1 MRRRTLFRAIM
12 LGLLTWSGL
21 SQNQLIA
28 QDDMRFFESKI
39 RPVLVKHCYECH
51 STEAGKA
58 RGGLKVDSRDAL
70 QLGGES
76 GPALVAKSLEESA
89 LYQALLYHE
98 DGWQMPPKGKLPQAT
113 IDDFRDWILMGAPDP
128 RVTSI
133 HSNVNSAI
141 DIEAGRQF
149 WAYQKLSPTRIP
161 TATSEWPTT
170 AIDRFVEV
178 KLQEHGLTPVAD
190 ASPEVLVRRLYFTL
204 TGLPP
209 GPEDWQKWTAKLRV
223 LPFVERKAALEQ
235 LVDELLASDRYGER
249 WGRHWLDVAR
259 FAESTGG
266 DHNNVYQHAW
276 RYRDYVIDAFN
287 ADKPFDQFIREQ
299 IAGDLLPIGSEQEWA
314 SHVIATG
321 FLAIGVKSVGEEDQQ
336 RFFADLVDEQ
346 IDTTTRAFLA
356 TTVACAR
363 CHDHKFDP
371 IPQTDYYALAGIFR
385 STETH
390 YGLLKA
396 QARQATT
403 LIDLTGMGP
412 PAGAPELSETEYAAL
427 VKQRDD
433 AAQAIEDAMK
443 KIRSGENVF
452 RGLLRKYRSDR
463 DETEAALQAYSNRG
477 QPRVFAM
484 GTQDRDAALST
495 RLLIRGEL
503 DKPAQ
508 IVERGV
514 LQVLS
519 PPKKQ
524 ALNALTKDASFR
536 EHRTP
541 GLPSLTHSSQSGR
554 LELAEWIASPENP
567 LTARV
572 IANRVWHWMY
582 GRGLVRTVDDFGH
595 AGETPSH
602 PELLDYL
609 ASRLIEENWSIKA
622 LIREIALSR
631 TWQLASTYEP
641 QSYGIDP
648 ENRFYWR
655 MNQRR
660 LEAEAVRD
668 AMLAVSGQ
676 LNLERPVGTYLRTA
690 GEGGV
695 GQNVFEPVIRA
706 IDANTRSVYLPRV
719 RSVLPEMLET
729 FDAPDASFV
738 TGSRDTTLTPLQ
750 SLFLMNNRF
759 VQEQAVALADRLEIL
774 PRKQQVAKLY
784 EMALARTPTEQEY
797 QLATEFLDR
806 IIRNEAAVGRA
817 GGPSR
822 RSLGRSAD
830 RTSREG
836 SSGDDSGGRRR
847 GSGLLGRSNANADP
861 AMTREDEISPMS
873 PLALYCQAVLSS
885 MEFQL
890 LD

>member
-1 MRRRTLFRAIM
+1 MIRSALFCVIILSCLDRSM
-12 LGLLTWSGL
+12 LG
-21 SQNQLIA
+21 QNQLAA
-28 QDDMRFFESKI
+28 QDDVRFFESKI

-51 STEAGKA
+51 STESGKA
-58 RGGLKVDSRDAL
+58 RGGLKVDTRDAL
-70 QLGGES
+70 QQGGDS
-76 GPALVAKSLEESA
+76 GPAVVAKSLEESK
-89 LYQALLYHE
+89 LYQALLYHD
-98 DGWQMPPKGKLPQAT
+98 DGWQMPPKGKLPQTT
-113 IDDFRDWILMGAPDP
+113 IDDFRSWILMGAPDP
-128 RVTSI
+128 RVAAINPT
-133 HSNVNSAI
+133 VASAI
-141 DIEAGRQF
+141 DIEAGRKF
-149 WAYQKLSPTRIP
+149 WAYQTLSPTPPPAR
-161 TATSEWPTT
+161 ATTSWSAASNGP
-170 AIDRFVEV
+170 AVIDRFVEA
-178 KLQEHGLTPVAD
+178 KLREQGLTPVDD
-190 ASPEVLVRRLYFTL
+190 ASPDVLVRRLYFTL

-209 GPEDWQKWTAKLRV
+209 TPDDLQKWTSRLRA
-223 LPFVERKAALEQ
+223 ETGKARQAAVAQ
-235 LVDELLASDRYGER
+235 LVDELLASERYGER

-266 DHNNVYQHAW
+266 DHNNIYQHAW
-276 RYRDYVIDAFN
+276 RYRNYVIDAFN
-287 ADKPFDQFIREQ
+287 DDKPFDQFIREQ
-299 IAGDLLPIGSEQEWA
+299 IAGDLLPIGSEEEWA
-314 SHVIATG
+314 NNVIATG

-346 IDTTTRAFLA
+346 IDSTTRAFLA

-371 IPQTDYYALAGIFR
+371 IPQADYYALAGIFH

-412 PAGAPELSETEYAAL
+412 AAGTPELNADEYAAL

-484 GTQDRDAALST
+484 GTQDRDAALPS

-508 IVERGV
+508 LVERGV

-519 PPKKQ
+519 PPKKHS
-524 ALNALTKDASFR
+524 LTALTKDASFR
-536 EHRTP
+536 RHRTP
-541 GLPSLTHSSQSGR
+541 GLPSLAYSSQSGR

-572 IANRVWHWMY
+572 IANRVWHWMF
-582 GRGLVRTVDDFGH
+582 GRGLVRTIDDFGH

-609 ASRLIEENWSIKA
+609 ASRLIEEHWSIKA

-631 TWQLASTYEP
+631 TWQLASTYE
-641 QSYGIDP
+641 SHNYGMDP
-648 ENRFYWR
+648 DNRFYWR

-676 LNLERPVGTYLRTA
+676 LDLERPLGTYLREA

-729 FDAPDASFV
+729 FDAPDASLV
-738 TGSRDTTLTPLQ
+738 TGNRDTTLTPLQ
-750 SLFLMNNRF
+750 SLFLMNNHF
-759 VQEQAVALADRLEIL
+759 VQDQAVALADRLENL
-774 PRKQQVAKLY
+774 PQKQQVAKLY
-784 EMALARTPTEQEY
+784 ELAFSRAPTEQEQ
-797 QLATEFLDR
+797 QLATEFLAR
-806 IIRNEAAVGRA
+806 ITANQASTVRPGGMRRNGRY
-817 GGPSR
+817 SR
-822 RSLGRSAD
+822 
-830 RTSREG
+830 
-836 SSGDDSGGRRR
+836 SSGATVEPAVTQDS
-847 GSGLLGRSNANADP
+847 
-861 AMTREDEISPMS
+861 EVS
-873 PLALYCQAVLSS
+873 PLNPLAIYCQALLNS

-890 LD
+890 ID

>member
-1 MRRRTLFRAIM
+1 MISRNLWHAI
-12 LGLLTWSGL
+12 LVGFFVSTAAG
-21 SQNQLIA
+21 
-28 QDDMRFFESKI
+28 QDRPPAAEGVRFFESKI
-39 RPVLVKHCYECH
+39 RPALVTHCYECH
-51 STEAGKA
+51 STESGKV

-70 QLGGES
+70 LRGGDS
-76 GPALVAKSLEESA
+76 GPAVVAKSPEESV
-89 LYQALLYHE
+89 LYQALLYHD

-113 IDDFRDWILMGAPDP
+113 IDDFRRWILMGAPDP
-128 RVTSI
+128 RITE
-133 HSNVNSAI
+133 VNPDVATAI

-149 WAYQKLSPTRIP
+149 WAYQPLTKSPPP
-161 TATSEWPTT
+161 TAGTT
-170 AIDRFVEV
+170 DWSRSAIDQFVEA
-178 KLQEHGLTPVAD
+178 KRREQGLRSVGD
-190 ASPEVLVRRLYFTL
+190 AAPEVLVRRLYFVL

-209 GPEDWQKWTAKLRV
+209 SPEDLRKWVASLRV
-223 LPFVERKAALEQ
+223 ESDTAHQAVVVQ

-287 ADKPFDQFIREQ
+287 DDKPFDQFIREQ
-299 IAGDLLPIGSEQEWA
+299 IAGDLLPIADDEEWA
-314 SHVIATG
+314 NNVIATG

-336 RFFADLVDEQ
+336 KFFADLVDEQ

-371 IPQTDYYALAGIFR
+371 IPQADYYALAGIFR

-412 PAGAPELSETEYAAL
+412 PAGMPDLNAEEYAAL

-433 AAQAIEDAMK
+433 AAQAIEDAMR

-484 GTQDRDAALST
+484 GTQDRDAALPT
-495 RLLIRGEL
+495 RLLVRGEL
-503 DKPAQ
+503 DQPAQ
-508 IVERGV
+508 FVERGV

-519 PPKKQ
+519 PPGRQ
-524 ALNALTKDASFR
+524 TLGALTEDASFR
-536 EHRTP
+536 RHRTP
-541 GLPSLTHSSQSGR
+541 GLPNLNHDSQSGR

-572 IANRVWHWMY
+572 IANRVWHWMH

-595 AGETPSH
+595 AGEEPSH

-609 ASRLIEENWSIKA
+609 ANRLIEENWSIKA
-622 LIREIALSR
+622 LVREIALSR
-631 TWQLASTYEP
+631 TWQLASTYDAHN
-641 QSYGIDP
+641 YAIDP
-648 ENRFYWR
+648 DNQFCWR
-655 MNQRR
+655 TNQRR
-660 LEAEAVRD
+660 LEAEVVRD
-668 AMLAVSGQ
+668 TMLAVSGR
-676 LNLERPVGTYLRTA
+676 LDLERPLGTYLREA

-706 IDANTRSVYLPRV
+706 IDADTRSVYLPRV
-719 RSVLPEMLET
+719 RSLLPEMLET
-729 FDAPDASFV
+729 FDAPDAGLV
-738 TGSRDTTLTPLQ
+738 TGSRDTTSSPLQ
-750 SLFLMNNRF
+750 SLYLMNNQF
-759 VQEQAVALADRLEIL
+759 VQDQAVALATRVAEVPKDQQIDR
-774 PRKQQVAKLY
+774 VY
-784 EMALARTPTEQEY
+784 ELAFGRSPTKAER
-797 QLATEFLDR
+797 QLATKFLGKLEGEQSVDR
-806 IIRNEAAVGRA
+806 RTSGPPGRFGGRA
-817 GGPSR
+817 AGDDFGGMR
-822 RSLGRSAD
+822 RGRFSGRSSTPTQQPMSEAD
-830 RTSREG
+830 
-836 SSGDDSGGRRR
+836 D
-847 GSGLLGRSNANADP
+847 A
-861 AMTREDEISPMS
+861 SPMS
-873 PLALYCQAVLSS
+873 PLAIYCQALLSS
-885 MEFQL
+885 MEFQMI
-890 LD
+890 D

>member
-1 MRRRTLFRAIM
+1 MTLRRTLFCTIIF
-12 LGLLTWSGL
+12 GFL
-21 SQNQLIA
+21 SWLAPSQTALHA
-28 QDDMRFFESKI
+28 QEDVRFFESKI
-39 RPVLVKHCYECH
+39 RPVLIKHCYECH
-51 STEAGKA
+51 SAESGKA
-58 RGGLKVDSRDAL
+58 RGGLKVDTRDAL
-70 QLGGES
+70 LRGGDS
-76 GPALVAKSLEESA
+76 GPAVIAKSLEESE
-89 LYQALLYHE
+89 LYQALLYH
-98 DGWQMPPKGKLPQAT
+98 DNGWQMPPKGKLPQDT
-113 IDDFRDWILMGAPDP
+113 IDDFRRWILMGAPDP
-128 RVTSI
+128 RVTAINPDVASE
-133 HSNVNSAI
+133 I
-141 DIEAGRQF
+141 DIESGRQF
-149 WAYQKLSPTRIP
+149 WAYQPLSPDPPPPASTD
-161 TATSEWPTT
+161 WPTT

-178 KLQEHGLTPVAD
+178 KLREQGLTPVDD
-190 ASPEVLVRRLYFTL
+190 ASPEVLVRRLHFTL

-209 GPEDWQKWTAKLRV
+209 SPEDLQKWTSRLGSESDATRQ
-223 LPFVERKAALEQ
+223 AAAAQ
-235 LVDELLASDRYGER
+235 LVNELLASNRYGER
-249 WGRHWLDVAR
+249 WGRHWMDVAR

-287 ADKPFDQFIREQ
+287 EDKPFDQFIREQ

-314 SHVIATG
+314 NNVIATG
-321 FLAIGVKSVGEEDQQ
+321 FLAIGAKSVGEENQQ
-336 RFFADLVDEQ
+336 QFFADLVDEQ

-371 IPQTDYYALAGIFR
+371 IPQADYYALAGIFR

-412 PAGAPELSETEYAAL
+412 SAGTPELNAEEYAAL

-484 GTQDRDAALST
+484 GTQDRDAALPT
-495 RLLIRGEL
+495 RLLVRGEL

-508 IVERGV
+508 FVERGV

-519 PPKKQ
+519 PPKKPT
-524 ALNALTKDASFR
+524 LNALTKDASFLR
-536 EHRTP
+536 HRTP
-541 GLPSLTHSSQSGR
+541 GLPSLTHHSQSGR
-554 LELAEWIASPENP
+554 LELAEWFASPENP

-641 QSYGIDP
+641 QNYGIDP
-648 ENRFYWR
+648 DNRFYWR

-668 AMLAVSGQ
+668 AMLTVSGQ
-676 LNLERPVGTYLRTA
+676 LDLERPLGTYLREA

-719 RSVLPEMLET
+719 RSVLPEILET
-729 FDAPDASFV
+729 FDAPDASLV

-759 VQEQAVALADRLEIL
+759 VQNQAVALADRLEYL
-774 PRKQQVAKLY
+774 PQKQQVAKLY
-784 EMALARTPTEQEY
+784 EVALARTPTEQEQ
-797 QLATEFLDR
+797 QLATDFLAR
-806 IIRNEAAVGRA
+806 ITGSQTAVARQ
-817 GGPSR
+817 GGPSGQ
-822 RSLGRSAD
+822 SPGRFAG
-830 RTSREG
+830 RT
-836 SSGDDSGGRRR
+836 SGDDSGRRR
-847 GSGLLGRSNANADP
+847 GGRFSESSGTTVERPVTGEN
-861 AMTREDEISPMS
+861 EIPPMS
-873 PLALYCQAVLSS
+873 PLAIFCQALLSS

-890 LD
+890 ID

>member
-1 MRRRTLFRAIM
+1 MTRRALLCAIILGCFNGSTLNQNR
-12 LGLLTWSGL
+12 L
-21 SQNQLIA
+21 SA
-28 QDDMRFFESKI
+28 QDDVRFFESKI

-51 STEAGKA
+51 SSESGKA
-58 RGGLKVDSRDAL
+58 RGGLKVDSQDAL
-70 QLGGES
+70 HRGGDS
-76 GPALVAKSLEESA
+76 GPAVVSKSLEESE
-89 LYQALLYHE
+89 LYQALLYHD
-98 DGWQMPPKGKLPQAT
+98 DGLQMPPKGKLPQTT
-113 IDDFRDWILMGAPDP
+113 IDDFRRWILMGAPDP
-128 RVTSI
+128 RVSVI
-133 HSNVNSAI
+133 SQNVASEI

-149 WAYQKLSPTRIP
+149 WAYQPLIKTPP
-161 TATSEWPTT
+161 PATATEKWSTT
-170 AIDRFVEV
+170 SIDRFVEA
-178 KLQEHGLTPVAD
+178 KLREQGLTPVDD
-190 ASPEVLVRRLYFTL
+190 ASPEVLVRRLYFVL

-209 GPEDWQKWTAKLRV
+209 SPEDLQEWTSGLRLASDTNRQTAV
-223 LPFVERKAALEQ
+223 AQ
-235 LVDELLASDRYGER
+235 LVDELLGSDRYGER
-249 WGRHWLDVAR
+249 WGRHWMDVAR

-266 DHNNVYQHAW
+266 DHNNIYQHAW

-287 ADKPFDQFIREQ
+287 NDKPFDQFIREQ
-299 IAGDLLPIGSEQEWA
+299 IAGDLLPISSDGEWA
-314 SHVIATG
+314 NNVIATG

-371 IPQTDYYALAGIFR
+371 IPQADYYALAGIFR

-412 PAGAPELSETEYAAL
+412 PAGTPELNAEEYAAL

-433 AAQAIEDAMK
+433 AAKAIEDAMK
-443 KIRSGENVF
+443 KIRAGENVF

-463 DETEAALQAYSNRG
+463 DETEAALQAYSDRG

-484 GTQDRDAALST
+484 GTQDRDAVLPT
-495 RLLIRGEL
+495 RLLVRGEL

-508 IVERGV
+508 FIDRGV

-519 PPKKQ
+519 SPKKQ
-524 ALNALTKDASFR
+524 TLTALTKDASFR
-536 EHRTP
+536 RNRTP
-541 GLPSLTHSSQSGR
+541 GLPSLAHQSQSGR
-554 LELAEWIASPENP
+554 LELAEWIASPDNP

-631 TWQLASTYEP
+631 TWQLASTYQP
-641 QSYGIDP
+641 QNYGIDP
-648 ENRFYWR
+648 DNRFYWR

-668 AMLAVSGQ
+668 AMLAASGQ
-676 LNLERPVGTYLRTA
+676 LDVNRPQGTYLRVA

-729 FDAPDASFV
+729 FDAPDASLV
-738 TGSRDTTLTPLQ
+738 TGSRDTTSTPLQ

-759 VQEQAVALADRLEIL
+759 VQEQAVAISNRVMKQPASQRLEYAYL
-774 PRKQQVAKLY
+774 L
-784 EMALARTPTEQEY
+784 M
-797 QLATEFLDR
+797 
-806 IIRNEAAVGRA
+806 
-817 GGPSR
+817 
-822 RSLGRSAD
+822 LGRPPSPSERKLVMD
-830 RTSREG
+830 YLTNDEKLPLVCQVLLSTVEF
-836 SSGDDSGGRRR
+836 SSID
-847 GSGLLGRSNANADP
+847 
-861 AMTREDEISPMS
+861 
-873 PLALYCQAVLSS
+873 
-885 MEFQL
+885 
-890 LD
+890 